1 MGRKTCAVSDGGQN
15 IALIPKVPAPAGQG
29 SFPMNIPKI
38 LIVDDSAT
46 DVVLL
51 HYLLKKVGY
60 TDFLTARSAD
70 DAFRILKIDD
80 PSHMSEIDLIFM
92 DVEMPGISGI
102 ETCRQIK
109 LTKHI
114 RDIPIIMVTSRNDP
128 SSFKLAFSAGALDYM
143 QKPVKET
150 ELVARVHSA
159 LRLKEE
165 TDIRRRRENELMEA
179 NRLLKTEREKLDVEK
194 EKSEKLLL
202 NILPEKIVRDLKN
215 RGATQPELFENVT
228 VFISDLVKFTALS
241 AMLDPESLIQELNE
255 MFTAFDDIME
265 ENQCER
271 IKTIGDAYM
280 AVCGMPE
287 PNPNHAVNM
296 AKAALEVIEYLK
308 GRNLD
313 TLIKWQIRVGVN
325 SGSVV
330 GGVVGVKKY
339 IYDIFGD
346 TVNTAS
352 RLESLSEPMKINIS
366 EDTYRLIQDGFFCTE
381 RPKAQVKGKGIL
393 QMYFLE
399 GRK

>member
-1 MGRKTCAVSDGGQN
+1 
-15 IALIPKVPAPAGQG
+15 
-29 SFPMNIPKI
+29 MNIPKI

-60 TDFLTARSAD
+60 ADFLTARSAD
-70 DAFRILKIDD
+70 DAFRILKMDD
-80 PSHMSEIDLIFM
+80 PSHLSEIDLIFM

-102 ETCRQIK
+102 EACRQIK
-109 LTKHI
+109 LTKHV
-114 RDIPIIMVTSRNDP
+114 RDIPIIMITARNDQ

-143 QKPVKET
+143 QKPVKEP
-150 ELVARVHSA
+150 ELLARVHSA

-165 TDIRRRRENELMEA
+165 TDMRRKRENELVET
-179 NRLLKTEREKLDVEK
+179 NRMLSAER

-202 NILPEKIVRDLKN
+202 NILPEKIVRDLKTT
-215 RGATQPELFENVT
+215 GHTQPELFENVT
-228 VFISDLVKFTALS
+228 VFISDLVRFTALS

-265 ENQCER
+265 ANQCER

-287 PNPNHAVNM
+287 SNPDHAVNM

-308 GRNLD
+308 IRNQE
-313 TLIKWQIRVGVN
+313 TLIKWQLRIGIH
-325 SGSVV
+325 SGKVV

-339 IYDIFGD
+339 MYDIFGD

-352 RLESLSEPMKINIS
+352 RLEALSDPMKINIS
-366 EDTYRLIQDGFFCTE
+366 EYTFRLIQDGFFCTE
-381 RPKAQVKGKGIL
+381 RPKIQVKGKGIL
-393 QMYFLE
+393 QMYFLD

>member
-1 MGRKTCAVSDGGQN
+1 
-15 IALIPKVPAPAGQG
+15 
-29 SFPMNIPKI
+29 MNIPKI

-60 TDFLTARSAD
+60 TDFLTARSAE
-70 DAFRILKIDD
+70 DAFRILKLDD

-109 LTKHI
+109 LTKHV
-114 RDIPIIMVTSRNDP
+114 RDIPIIMVTSRSDQ

-143 QKPVKET
+143 QKPVKEA

-165 TDIRRRRENELMEA
+165 TDIRRRRENELMEM
-179 NRLLKTEREKLDVEK
+179 NRLLKAEREKLDVEK

-215 RGATQPELFENVT
+215 RGETQPELFENVT
-228 VFISDLVKFTALS
+228 VLISDLVKFTALS

-265 ENQCER
+265 ANQCER

-287 PNPNHAVNM
+287 PNPDHAVNM
-296 AKAALEVIEYLK
+296 AGAALEMIEYLK

-313 TLIKWQIRVGVN
+313 TLIKWQIRIGIH
-325 SGSVV
+325 SGKLV

-366 EDTYRLIQDGFFCTE
+366 ESTFRLIHDGFFCTE
-381 RPKAQVKGKGIL
+381 RPKIQVKGKGIL
-393 QMYFLE
+393 QMYFLD

>member
-1 MGRKTCAVSDGGQN
+1 
-15 IALIPKVPAPAGQG
+15 
-29 SFPMNIPKI
+29 MNIPKI

-60 TDFLTARSAD
+60 TDFLTARSAE

-109 LTKHI
+109 LTKHV
-114 RDIPIIMVTSRNDP
+114 RDIPIIMVTSRSDQ

-179 NRLLKTEREKLDVEK
+179 NRKLFEESDMRRKREEELVEANRNLQGER

-202 NILPEKIVRDLKN
+202 NILPEKIMRDLKS
-215 RGATQPELFENVT
+215 RGQTQPELFENVT
-228 VFISDLVKFTALS
+228 VFISDLVRFTAVS
-241 AMLDPESLIQELNE
+241 TMLDPESLIQELNE

-265 ENQCER
+265 ANQCER

-313 TLIKWQIRVGVN
+313 TLIKWQIRIGIH
-325 SGSVV
+325 SGKVV

-366 EDTYRLIQDGFFCTE
+366 EETFRLIQPGFFCTE

>member
-1 MGRKTCAVSDGGQN
+1 MLLPDKD
-15 IALIPKVPAPAGQG
+15 
-29 SFPMNIPKI
+29 FFMNIPKI

-60 TDFLTARSAD
+60 TDFLTARSAE
-70 DAFRILKIDD
+70 DAFRILKLDD

-109 LTKHI
+109 LTKHV
-114 RDIPIIMVTSRNDP
+114 RDIPIIMVTSRSDQ

-143 QKPVKET
+143 QKPVKEA

-165 TDIRRRRENELMEA
+165 TDIRRRRENELMEM
-179 NRLLKTEREKLDVEK
+179 NRLLKAEREKLDVEK

-215 RGATQPELFENVT
+215 RGETQPELFENVT
-228 VFISDLVKFTALS
+228 VLISDLVKFTALS

-265 ENQCER
+265 ANQCER

-287 PNPNHAVNM
+287 PNPDHAVNM
-296 AKAALEVIEYLK
+296 AGAALEMIEYLK

-313 TLIKWQIRVGVN
+313 TLIKWQIRIGIH
-325 SGSVV
+325 SGKLV

-366 EDTYRLIQDGFFCTE
+366 ESTFRLIHDGFFCTE
-381 RPKAQVKGKGIL
+381 RPKIQVKGKGIL
-393 QMYFLE
+393 QMYFLD